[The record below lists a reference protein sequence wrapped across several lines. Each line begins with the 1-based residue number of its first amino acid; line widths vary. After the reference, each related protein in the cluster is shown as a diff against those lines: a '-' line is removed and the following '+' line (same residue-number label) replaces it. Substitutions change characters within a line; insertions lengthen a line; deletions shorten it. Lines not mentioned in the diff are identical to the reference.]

1 MEQDTILK
9 YEYMHGVCSEF
20 EEAATFQ
27 DPASSNMHVCCRTKS
42 HMKSNEHMDTFILI
56 NSMRKV
62 QPTYNIYIIHTI
74 HSLIAITLRR
84 TSYNVCSI
92 VVLTD

>member
-62 QPTYNIYIIHTI
+62 QPTYIFTLYTQFIA
-74 HSLIAITLRR
+74 SLQSQCDGL
-84 TSYNVCSI
+84 
-92 VVLTD
+92 LTMFAALLS